1 MSSPEVSIIVRT
13 KNELY
18 WLGQCLEKVYQQN
31 FKDFELIV
39 VDNSKNTQTK
49 NFIKKNYPNIKIIKY
64 KDKFFFPGKA
74 LNLGIKN
81 SKGKYVAIISG
92 HCVPKDKFW
101 LGNLLKNIKNK
112 KNIAGVYGKQEPIEN
127 SNFRDIIDLSYLFGN
142 DKKYQSKDPFFHNA
156 NSIIQKTLWIKKN
169 FDNKIKHIEDRI
181 WAQYFQLKGFKIV
194 YEPKASVFHHH
205 GVFHHNNL
213 ERTKKI
219 SEIVKPVVTTNKKP
233 YIICVIPIKDPLQ
246 FKSGEYLIEKPIS
259 EILKINYVKKII
271 IICNDKNLKK
281 KLSNKNII
289 FFNRDKKL
297 DIFYL
302 GINYFLLQTYKKYFS
317 KFKCTHILFFLDCY
331 YSRPKLFFRNLI
343 RKENLK
349 YDAVFPF
356 CELKNNSIWKKR
368 NGNFEKV
375 YSTSIPTKLN
385 KYPFFIQLKGVGS
398 LISISSFLISG
409 IEVENYRPI
418 IIDYNSSIKFSK
430 EIINN
435 INDS

>member
-81 SKGKYVAIISG
+81 SKGKYIAIISG
-92 HCVPKDKFW
+92 HCVPKDKHW
-101 LGNLLKNIKNK
+101 LGILLRNIKNK
-112 KNIAGVYGKQEPIEN
+112 KNIAGVYGKQEPTEN
-127 SNFRDIIDLSYLFGN
+127 SNSRDIIDLSYLFGN
-142 DKKYQSKDPFFHNA
+142 DKKYQLKDPFFHNA
-156 NSIIQKTLWIKKN
+156 NSIIQKKLWLKKN

-181 WAQYFQLKGFKIV
+181 WAQYFQLKGFKII

-205 GVFHHNNL
+205 GVSHHDNL
-213 ERTKKI
+213 ERTQKI
-219 SEIVKPVVTTNKKP
+219 SEIVNPVERTKKKP
-233 YIICVIPIKDPLQ
+233 YIICIIPIKDPLK

-271 IICNDKNLKK
+271 IICNDKKLRK

-297 DIFYL
+297 DIFFL
-302 GINYFLLQTYKKYFS
+302 GLNYFLLQTYKKYLS

-331 YSRPKLFFRNLI
+331 YLRPKLFFRNLI
-343 RKENLK
+343 TKENFK

-356 CELKNNSIWKKR
+356 SEFKNNSIWTKK
-368 NGNFEKV
+368 NGKFEKV
-375 YSTSIPTKLN
+375 FSSSIPTKLN
-385 KYPFFIQLKGVGS
+385 KYPFFIQLKGLGS
-398 LISISSFLISG
+398 LISINSFLSTG
-409 IEVENYRPI
+409 IEVENYKPI
-418 IIDYNSSIKFSK
+418 LINNICSIKFST

-435 INDS
+435 LNES